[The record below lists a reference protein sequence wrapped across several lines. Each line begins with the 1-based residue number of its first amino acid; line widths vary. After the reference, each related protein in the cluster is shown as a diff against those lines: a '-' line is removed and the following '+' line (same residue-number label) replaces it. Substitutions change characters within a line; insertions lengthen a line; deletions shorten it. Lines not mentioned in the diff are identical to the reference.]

1 MKHFV
6 YFFSSSRM
14 NSNGNRTHRLALYE
28 LQGSQLVRIAN
39 VERDYVN
46 ESTHVAIALAEAKAL
61 PAAEFKD
68 NGTRLKRTFYELAE
82 AGVAMFHSPSEW
94 HKGAKFG
101 VSTHQTRTPGHE
113 LDAKA
118 QRDASCSHY
127 HTAPMHW
134 AVFGRFEGDD
144 EAQVLCQVVADSP
157 LHARNLAREVLAD
170 DAGDREIYIDAVVG
184 AHAALTVG

>member
-6 YFFSSSRM
+6 YFFSESAV
-14 NSNGNRTHRLALYE
+14 NVNGYRTKRLALYE
-28 LQGSQLVRIAN
+28 LQGSQMVRIAN
-39 VERDYVN
+39 ITDHSVN
-46 ESTHVAIALAEAKAL
+46 EKQMLIAALAKSKAL
-61 PAAEFKD
+61 PDDEFTD
-68 NGTRLKRTFYELAE
+68 NRTSLRRMSYELAE
-82 AGVAMFHSPSEW
+82 QGIAMFHTPGEW
-94 HKGAKFG
+94 HKGAKVG
-101 VSTHQTRTPGHE
+101 VSTHQARTPGHE
-113 LDAKA
+113 QDAKA

-170 DAGDREIYIDAVVG
+170 DADDREIYIDAVVG
-184 AHAALTVG
+184 AHAALTVE